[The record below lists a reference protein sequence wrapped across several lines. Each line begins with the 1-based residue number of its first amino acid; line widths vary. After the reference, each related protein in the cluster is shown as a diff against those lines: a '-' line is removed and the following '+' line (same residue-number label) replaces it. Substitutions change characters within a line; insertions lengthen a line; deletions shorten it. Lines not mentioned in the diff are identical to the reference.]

1 MPKKNGGGE
10 GKVCY
15 IDTEGTF
22 RPERIVQI
30 AERMGLDPRAT
41 LDNISIARAH
51 NVDHQSQLLM
61 SAAGLM
67 CTEPYS
73 LMSNFGITSLRFS
86 HSSLPN

>member
-1 MPKKNGGGE
+1 MPKKDGGGE

-30 AERMGLDPRAT
+30 AERMGLDPQAT

-51 NVDHQSQLLM
+51 NVDHQSQLLL

-67 CTEPYS
+67 CSEPYS
-73 LMSNFGITSLRFS
+73 LLSKPAFTSL
-86 HSSLPN
+86 